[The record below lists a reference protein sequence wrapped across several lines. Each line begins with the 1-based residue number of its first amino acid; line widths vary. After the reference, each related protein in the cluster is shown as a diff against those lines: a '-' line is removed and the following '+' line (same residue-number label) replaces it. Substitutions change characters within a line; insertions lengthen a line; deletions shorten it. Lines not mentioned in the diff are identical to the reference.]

1 MNQQIVERFLMQV
14 LPALDYLE
22 LSSVQITDDLLH
34 KCTDKFKQVVV
45 FGSPDLP
52 HNKRQHL
59 IPTYAIAVTI
69 IFARDFPLNI

>member
-1 MNQQIVERFLMQV
+1 MLV

-22 LSSVQITDDLLH
+22 LSSVLLTDDLLH

-45 FGSPDLP
+45 YGAPDLP

-59 IPTYAIAVTI
+59 IPTYAITVNI
-69 IFARDFPLNI
+69 LYARDFPLNI

>member
-1 MNQQIVERFLMQV
+1 MQV

-22 LSSVQITDDLLH
+22 LSSVQLTDDLLS

-52 HNKRQHL
+52 QNKREHL
-59 IPTYAIAVTI
+59 FPTYAIVVTI